1 MDFEFSTEQEQ
12 LRDSMRRFLAE
23 RAPITPYVRDQIG
36 GAPDAAA
43 ARAMRAGL
51 VELGVTGLLI
61 PEEHG
66 GAGMTMVDMAVVI
79 EELGRAVFPG
89 PFLSSAVV
97 AASLIAKAGAP
108 RDQAFLLPGIASGET
123 VGTVALWEAGRRGNW
138 ARPAVTASAT
148 DDGWSVT
155 GTKIQVPDG
164 ARADVVLVVAADPSV
179 DGLGVFAVKTGGPNG
194 SAPGVD
200 VEPVTTVDL
209 TRPVATITCTD
220 APAWRI
226 GEGDA
231 TAAIAAT
238 VDRWI
243 TALVLDGLGAAA
255 RALEISVDY
264 AKERRQF
271 DQPIGAFQAVQHLCA
286 DMLRDVELGRAVAYY
301 AAWADDGADAAER
314 HRAATMAK
322 AFASDGFYRVGASAV
337 QVHGGIGFTWEHD
350 IHLYYK
356 RVLTLQESGGGT
368 SDHLEELAAIALD

>member
-1 MDFEFSTEQEQ
+1 MDFEFSNEQEQ
-12 LRDSMRRFLAE
+12 LRDSIRRFLAE
-23 RAPITPYVRDQIG
+23 RAPITPFVRDQIG
-36 GAPDAAA
+36 SDPDAAA
-43 ARAMRAGL
+43 ARSVRQGL

-61 PEEHG
+61 PEEYG
-66 GAGMTMVDMAVVI
+66 GAGMTMVDMAVVL
-79 EELGRAVFPG
+79 EELGRGVYPG

-97 AASLIAKAGAP
+97 AATLILKAGAT
-108 RDQAFLLPGIASGET
+108 RDQELLLPDIAGGES

-138 ARPAVTASAT
+138 ARPATTARAV
-148 DDGWSVT
+148 DDGWALS

-179 DGLGVFAVKTGGPNG
+179 RGVGVFAVNAG
-194 SAPGVD
+194 SAGMD
-200 VEPVTTVDL
+200 VGPVSTVDP
-209 TRPVATITCTD
+209 TRSIATITFTD
-220 APAWRI
+220 APASRL

-243 TALVLDGLGAAA
+243 TALVLDGLGAAE
-255 RALEISVDY
+255 RALEIAVDY

-301 AAWADDGADAAER
+301 SAWADDGADADAAER

-322 AFASDGFYRVGASAV
+322 AFASDGFYRVGAGAV

-356 RVLTLQESGGGT
+356 RVLALQETGGGT
-368 SDHLEELAAIALD
+368 SDHLEELASIALD